1 MMVVI
6 LNIDGHCNNGWH
18 GDCHGSV
25 RSHALQGWNL
35 ISKCCLVSLHLFF
48 PFLLVLAAVS
58 MLRLRSPIML
68 AASVMTK
75 LGKLNY
81 PDDRNFVRKTCDS
94 VHTRSSPFIHL
105 CPLVSTTQPLLWTS
119 LKHFSNTVYWP
130 LGISDDYVKHSIA
143 LCFHSPCLNNHLKP
157 LLWAALEHFSN
168 LTPVDCAIFQLQQ
181 HTWNMSC
188 FSPLSIKS
196 ERKKHYKWQNL
207 TRVLRVG

>member
-48 PFLLVLAAVS
+48 PFLLVLAAGS
-58 MLRLRSPIML
+58 MLRLRSPMML

-94 VHTRSSPFIHL
+94 VQTRSSPFIHL
-105 CPLVSTTQPLLWTS
+105 CPLVSITYCGPHWNSSPIITFYLPLA
-119 LKHFSNTVYWP
+119 VC
-130 LGISDDYVKHSIA
+130 DYNEKYNIA
-143 LCFHSPCLNNHLKP
+143 LCFHSPILNDHSTIIVGRTGTL
-157 LLWAALEHFSN
+157 
-168 LTPVDCAIFQLQQ
+168 FQ
-181 HTWNMSC
+181 
-188 FSPLSIKS
+188 
-196 ERKKHYKWQNL
+196 
-207 TRVLRVG
+207 

>member
-58 MLRLRSPIML
+58 MLRLRSPMML

-81 PDDRNFVRKTCDS
+81 PDDRNFVRKRLCA
-94 VHTRSSPFIHL
+94 HTILP
-105 CPLVSTTQPLLWTS
+105 
-119 LKHFSNTVYWP
+119 
-130 LGISDDYVKHSIA
+130 
-143 LCFHSPCLNNHLKP
+143 FHSPLSSSLNHLALIVDHTET
-157 LLWAALEHFSN
+157 LL
-168 LTPVDCAIFQLQQ
+168 Q
-181 HTWNMSC
+181 
-188 FSPLSIKS
+188 
-196 ERKKHYKWQNL
+196 
-207 TRVLRVG
+207 